1 MAAVLVEYLD
11 DAEPLTFNEVAA
23 QCRLDDDEDERE
35 FIEQIVI
42 PGARQAAESKSG
54 AAIRKARYV
63 ERLAAFPPGA
73 FSLSVGQVLSVDS
86 FAFRSACGESTTL
99 ATSTYELVQLGRES
113 LLAPLNG
120 SQWPDAMALTITYQ
134 AGIDLSRYPSV
145 RSWMLL
151 AAAWAYDHR
160 ELFARGQAVM
170 AMPGGYADVL
180 LAPICVPT
188 RF

>member
-11 DAEPLTFNEVAA
+11 DAEPLSFEDVAA
-23 QCRLDDDEDERE
+23 QCRIDDDAERE
-35 FIEQIVI
+35 FVESVVI

-63 ERLAAFPPGA
+63 ERLAGFPLGEFP
-73 FSLSVGQVLSVDS
+73 LSVGQALSVDS
-86 FAFRSACGESTTL
+86 VEVRDASAGTTTL
-99 ATSTYELVQLGRES
+99 DPGAYELVQLGRET
-113 LLAPLNG
+113 LIAP
-120 SQWPDAMALTITYQ
+120 SAAARWPHARAVTITYQ
-134 AGIDLSRYPSV
+134 AGIDIALYPSV

-160 ELFARGQAVM
+160 ELFSEGQAI
-170 AMPGGYADVL
+170 AEMPGGYADVL
-180 LAPICVPT
+180 LLPITVPP

>member
-11 DAEPLTFNEVAA
+11 ELEPLTFEDVAA
-23 QCRLDDDEDERE
+23 QCRLDDDEERD
-35 FIEQIVI
+35 FIENIVI

-63 ERLAAFPPGA
+63 ERLVGFPQGA
-73 FSLSVGQVLSVDS
+73 FALAFGQVSRVESLELRASSGVLS
-86 FAFRSACGESTTL
+86 TL
-99 ATSTYELVQLGRES
+99 AASTYELVQLGRET

-120 SQWPDAMALTITYQ
+120 DQWPGASAVTITYQ
-134 AGIDLSRYPSV
+134 AGIDLTRYPSV

-151 AAAWAYDHR
+151 AAAWTYDHR
-160 ELFARGQAVM
+160 ELFARGQPIA

-180 LAPICVPT
+180 LAPICVPA

>member
-11 DAEPLTFNEVAA
+11 DSEPLTFEDVAS
-23 QCRLDDDEDERE
+23 QCRLDDDDERD
-35 FIEQIVI
+35 FIEHIVI

-63 ERLAAFPPGA
+63 ERMPGFPKGAFPLSIGQVSCVESVTSRAACGQSATLAAG
-73 FSLSVGQVLSVDS
+73 
-86 FAFRSACGESTTL
+86 
-99 ATSTYELVQLGRES
+99 TYELVQCGRET
-113 LLAPLNG
+113 LLAALNG
-120 SQWPDAMALTITYQ
+120 AQWPDASAVTITYQ

-145 RSWMLL
+145 RLWMLL
-151 AAAWAYDHR
+151 AAAWAFDHR
-160 ELFARGQAVM
+160 ELFARGQAVT
-170 AMPGGYADVL
+170 AMPDGYTDVL